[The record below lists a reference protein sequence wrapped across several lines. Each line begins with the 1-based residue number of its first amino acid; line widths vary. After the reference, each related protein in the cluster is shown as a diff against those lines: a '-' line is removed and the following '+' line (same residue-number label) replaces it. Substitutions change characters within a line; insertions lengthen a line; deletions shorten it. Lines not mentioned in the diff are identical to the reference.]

1 MKVIRLTRFTSIIFL
16 CIISYILGSRLG
28 LPKFISLSQHSTEMN
43 TSSLNCAQPPLHYN
57 LAQGKDASSGDRTKP
72 MEFSSDLNGNGT
84 NEIVKFYHDDAP
96 TNDMGFVD
104 RYLPVVLKVY
114 QNDIGCL
121 KELYTYTA
129 DQGERNGNNEL
140 LKAEVF
146 NNFWGD
152 GKNAVMFIAFST
164 AYGSGYEAT
173 MRFLIYDSWR
183 YRVIDGPKLNELTTY
198 SLLDKNILGKLI
210 LISQGKWDIGNEP
223 HFESH
228 IQHLSIWEWNG
239 EKYIVNELGTT
250 KNKYSQNID
259 EIIQGETTLLKKYIS
274 NPYD

>member
-1 MKVIRLTRFTSIIFL
+1 
-16 CIISYILGSRLG
+16 
-28 LPKFISLSQHSTEMN
+28 MN